1 MTLCS
6 VVDQSDLFSIMFFI
20 ELQDYMICL
29 ELILI
34 VVEGLA
40 SSVCGFVWFFYVYSC
55 LFLFMLRG
63 ESDAFEDDTLRS
75 EYEQFSFF

>member
-1 MTLCS
+1 MRC
-6 VVDQSDLFSIMFFI
+6 F
-20 ELQDYMICL
+20 ELV
-29 ELILI
+29 LI

-40 SSVCGFVWFFYVYSC
+40 CLVCGFVWFFYVYSC

-75 EYEQFSFF
+75 EYEQFIFF